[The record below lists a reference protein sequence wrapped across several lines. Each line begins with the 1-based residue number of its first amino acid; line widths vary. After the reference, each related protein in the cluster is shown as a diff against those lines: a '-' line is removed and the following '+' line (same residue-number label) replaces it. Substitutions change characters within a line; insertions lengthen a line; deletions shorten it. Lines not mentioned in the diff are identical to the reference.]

1 MPARATVAG
10 YQVAAGT
17 IESAHLM
24 YQNRTALNF
33 LMGVKRVIDR
43 EVRERKAAL
52 VQKILGKG
60 SAAKKEKEDEK

>member
-1 MPARATVAG
+1 MKKASRKRRQMPARATVAG

-52 VQKILGKG
+52 
-60 SAAKKEKEDEK
+60 KESQPAPLL